1 MAKKKQENK
10 TKSKTR
16 KPLLSGR
23 FKFTIGFKMIT
34 IISLII
40 ASALFGITFLATYF
54 FKEDYELRI
63 KENSHEVAHAIAL
76 KVRSDFNA
84 IVSQADYL
92 ASILED
98 KQSGDHEK
106 TTLKEHVFGEDSSIV
121 FVALVSR
128 SGDVFS
134 TDIHASHKKFLEQ
147 NSLSD
152 DDFFNAIKNE
162 KSSLMNVFN
171 GDTIVNNASL
181 FFKIPIIS
189 IGIPYRYSAP
199 SKASTILVIYVPM
212 TPFLESVK
220 STGITKSMI
229 VNGFGDVLA
238 HHDSSLVRAKTNFVN
253 LPIVAAMLKSKA
265 DNGLLR
271 YADSDGSYYLGAYYK
286 TGFGDTGIIS
296 TAPESKAFEALYRIR
311 WRNILITLIVL
322 NAGILIVYFFS
333 KTLTR
338 PIKRLVSATQEI
350 EKGNFHVDIKRTSS
364 DEVGDLTDSFVKMGI
379 GLGERERIKD
389 AFGKFVNKELAD
401 KVLRGELKLGGER
414 ITAPV
419 FFSDI
424 RYFTAIS
431 EKMDPEEVVDF
442 LNEYMTRMVD
452 CVNRTGGVVDKFIG
466 DAIMAIWGTPVSS
479 GNDTE
484 SAVNCA
490 LMMRETLM
498 EYNAGRGTAKKP
510 IIQIGCGINTGP
522 VIAGQIGSHERMEY
536 TVIGDT
542 VNVASR
548 IESLNKPFGTDI
560 LISQDSY
567 RLVEGIY
574 NTVAMQ
580 KIMIKGKSKPQQIYA
595 ILGRKDDPRA
605 PKTIAALRKMLG
617 IKAPTL
623 KNFDP
628 NQKEEKYEIIED

>member
-1 MAKKKQENK
+1 MVMAKKKQENK

-484 SAVNCA
+484 SAVNCPHDARNPEGIQRGARHREKTDNPDRVRHQYRPGHRGADRLPRADGVYRHRRHGQRGLPHRVAQQA
-490 LMMRETLM
+490 LRHGHPYLAGFVQ
-498 EYNAGRGTAKKP
+498 AGRGD
-510 IIQIGCGINTGP
+510 IQYRGDAENHDQGQEQAPADIRHPGKEGRPAGAEDDRGP
-522 VIAGQIGSHERMEY
+522 QENAGNQGPYAEEFRPEPER
-536 TVIGDT
+536 
-542 VNVASR
+542 R
-548 IESLNKPFGTDI
+548 
-560 LISQDSY
+560 
-567 RLVEGIY
+567 
-574 NTVAMQ
+574 
-580 KIMIKGKSKPQQIYA
+580 
-595 ILGRKDDPRA
+595 
-605 PKTIAALRKMLG
+605 
-617 IKAPTL
+617 
-623 KNFDP
+623 
-628 NQKEEKYEIIED
+628 EI